1 MVNPLA
7 LGMMAL
13 GIMLL
18 LCGLVLIAKRIK
30 AAGIVISVVGLGAMA
45 IPWFVSLYLSAVP

>member
-13 GIMLL
+13 GVVLL
-18 LCGLVLIAKRIK
+18 LCGLVLIAKRK
-30 AAGIVISVVGLGAMA
+30 TAGIVISVVGLGALA
-45 IPWFVSLYLSAVP
+45 IPWLVSLYLSTVP

>member
-30 AAGIVISVVGLGAMA
+30 TAGIVISVVGLGAMA
-45 IPWFVSLYLSAVP
+45 IPWLVSLYLSAVP

>member
-13 GIMLL
+13 GIILL
-18 LCGLVLIAKRIK
+18 LCGLVLIAKHIQ
-30 AAGIVISVVGLGAMA
+30 AAGIVISVVGLGVMA
-45 IPWFVSLYLSAVP
+45 IPWLISLYLSAVP

>member
-13 GIMLL
+13 GILLL

-30 AAGIVISVVGLGAMA
+30 TAGIVISVLGLGAMVT
-45 IPWFVSLYLSAVP
+45 PWLISLYLSARP